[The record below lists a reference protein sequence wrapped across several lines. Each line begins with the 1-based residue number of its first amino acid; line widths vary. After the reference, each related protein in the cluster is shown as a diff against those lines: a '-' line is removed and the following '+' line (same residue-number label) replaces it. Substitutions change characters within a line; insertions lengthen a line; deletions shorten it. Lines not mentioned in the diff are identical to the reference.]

1 MWLPPLKAIRV
12 SHNWLIVLVS
22 LHQGQIKEGFFCFFF
37 EKWNG
42 KKNKWKVSY
51 EYLQVF
57 NVLRAISRH
66 NVNVL
71 SCSKPFTIYKYNK
84 INTRFMLLNSLL
96 CVEKCSIMPYS
107 EVFSDAKMEKRLFF
121 SFSKKSLIY
130 SRFNF
135 PFTSVSEYTI
145 WHQLDLKV
153 FICFLKIWVRFPFI
167 SSYIL
172 VIF

>member
-37 EKWNG
+37 LRNGMG
-42 KKNKWKVSY
+42 KKISGKSAMNI
-51 EYLQVF
+51 F
-57 NVLRAISRH
+57 NILRAISRH

>member
-1 MWLPPLKAIRV
+1 MYLTTDWLCLCLYIKVRLKWV
-12 SHNWLIVLVS
+12 
-22 LHQGQIKEGFFCFFF
+22 FFFFF

-57 NVLRAISRH
+57 NILRAISRH

-71 SCSKPFTIYKYNK
+71 PCSKPFTIYKYNK

-107 EVFSDAKMEKRLFF
+107 EVFSDAKMEKRLLFF

-153 FICFLKIWVRFPFI
+153 FICFLKI
-167 SSYIL
+167 
-172 VIF
+172 

>member
-1 MWLPPLKAIRV
+1 MWLPPLKVIRV

-22 LHQGQIKEGFFCFFF
+22 LHQGQIKEGFLFCFFF
-37 EKWNG
+37 LRNGMG

-57 NVLRAISRH
+57 NILRAISRH

-121 SFSKKSLIY
+121 LSAK
-130 SRFNF
+130 N
-135 PFTSVSEYTI
+135 
-145 WHQLDLKV
+145 H
-153 FICFLKIWVRFPFI
+153 
-167 SSYIL
+167 
-172 VIF
+172 